1 MTKFK
6 APTEE
11 LELEIVE
18 FCLNT
23 LGLGMG
29 QFWYDWFT
37 SHNINNATLHIN
49 CCSLGM
55 KDFLTKN
62 ISKLS
67 FVGKI
72 HEIRE
77 MDISNFIEPEEFPI
91 KYTIHFKIK

>member
-18 FCLNT
+18 FCINV
-23 LGLGMG
+23 LGLGMEH
-29 QFWYDWFT
+29 FWYDWFT
-37 SHNINNATLHIN
+37 SNNINNATLHIN

-77 MDISNFIEPEEFPI
+77 MDL
-91 KYTIHFKIK
+91 TT